1 MPFKSKAQMKA
12 CWASKGFGGNVDCGE
27 WMKKTNYKKLPEKV
41 SKKMK
46 SEGELPF
53 EQVKNGNSVIRKFSE
68 NLSSGELHWHRD
80 REDRIVKPMHNT
92 DWLFQRE
99 NQLPEPIIGK
109 INTKAGEWH
118 RVIKGTGSLEV
129 EIIK

>member
-1 MPFKSKAQMKA
+1 
-12 CWASKGFGGNVDCGE
+12 
-27 WMKKTNYKKLPEKV
+27 
-41 SKKMK
+41 
-46 SEGELPF
+46 
-53 EQVKNGNSVIRKFSE
+53 
-68 NLSSGELHWHRD
+68 
-80 REDRIVKPMHNT
+80 MHNT